1 MEDGKYMQKTY
12 DRKVYLKG
20 SFTVEMSFLMPMILF
35 LIMGCI
41 LAAFYY
47 HDKNVIASAAY
58 ETAVVGSTKAREK
71 DGVSESELK
80 RLFSERVGRKCIL
93 FSGAKASCTVT
104 DEKIQIEAT
113 ARKKRMS
120 LSVKS
125 EAAITKPEKHIRDMR
140 RIKKLGKKVNGRGRE
155 DMKKLG
161 IKTRGGI

>member
-1 MEDGKYMQKTY
+1 MQKTY

-47 HDKNVIASAAY
+47 HENVIASAAY

-71 DGVSESELK
+71 DGVSESELN

-161 IKTRGGI
+161 IKMRGGI